1 MTTNAGAQFVIA
13 SERLAKLQADIH
25 TIETQG
31 LSSGGL
37 NRKVSQRVFDY
48 VNKLAHPDH
57 SSVDNSNDDGTVHS
71 SRPFASKASVKRSSM
86 DHSAAAM
93 NMSSTS
99 GHEKEGHSREAPS
112 LANFFRRL
120 CSTRSLHDSA
130 VSGITMETNLAACS
144 SMNESFEFLARR
156 PVARRQSIT
165 VLPTQ
170 GIIREE
176 ETSYC
181 DEAKCTTTNKTTGD
195 AREGYYKAQ
204 SRRRSTLPPNFGRDN
219 SLLLS
224 DLFGSTKSLESND
237 EEEEDGDDVLADDLQ
252 EIEDEVHRR
261 KSRTPSLFPPLNGSS
276 VATVD
281 LSSSVR
287 EYVDGLCIL
296 APNHRSSFKKQLHL
310 PRKDP
315 EDEIATKGDAK
326 LLESWHRSDERLQRN
341 TTTKPSSTKLETVG
355 RSSPKHERT
364 EKRGEETC
372 HLV

>member
-1 MTTNAGAQFVIA
+1 
-13 SERLAKLQADIH
+13 
-25 TIETQG
+25 
-31 LSSGGL
+31 
-37 NRKVSQRVFDY
+37 
-48 VNKLAHPDH
+48 
-57 SSVDNSNDDGTVHS
+57 
-71 SRPFASKASVKRSSM
+71 
-86 DHSAAAM
+86 
-93 NMSSTS
+93 
-99 GHEKEGHSREAPS
+99 
-112 LANFFRRL
+112 
-120 CSTRSLHDSA
+120 
-130 VSGITMETNLAACS
+130 
-144 SMNESFEFLARR
+144 
-156 PVARRQSIT
+156 
-165 VLPTQ
+165 
-170 GIIREE
+170 
-176 ETSYC
+176 
-181 DEAKCTTTNKTTGD
+181 
-195 AREGYYKAQ
+195 
-204 SRRRSTLPPNFGRDN
+204 
-219 SLLLS
+219 LLS

-252 EIEDEVHRR
+252 EIKDEVHRR